1 MQVGDFEAVAA
12 LVRQLQRQPQAFGPA
27 VEAVECIE
35 THISWLLL
43 AGDCVYKFKKPLA
56 LDFLDFSTVALRR
69 AACLEELRINRR
81 TAPGLYRGLVAVQDQ
96 GGALRV
102 LPADEARGDA
112 EPAVHMRR
120 FAQEDLLSHVLEQQR
135 LQPAHV
141 DALARQVAQFH
152 GQAAVAQPGQGW
164 GTPQAV
170 RGPVHDCVQALQ
182 QQEEGVPS
190 PWLQQV
196 APWCEAQGAALAP
209 VFEARLHAGRV
220 RECHGDLH
228 LANLVLI
235 DGVPQLFDAIE
246 FNPALRWIDCVAD
259 SAFLVMDLEARGR
272 ADLAW
277 RFLNA
282 WLEHTGDYGGLQVLA
297 YYRVYRALVRA
308 RVAGMR
314 RAQAHGAARAAS
326 AQECQRYLELAARTT
341 RMRPAALWLA
351 HGFSGAGKSTQS
363 QALIEQRGVVRV
375 RADVERKRLFGL
387 AAQDSS
393 AAVPGGIYTR
403 EASQRTHDRLAQLA
417 RTALDAGHTVLVD
430 ATFLNPALRARFM
443 ALASEMQV
451 PCRIL
456 SFEAPLEVLRA
467 RVRARQQ
474 AGGDASEAGLDVLE
488 AQWAAA
494 RPLSAQEEA
503 LTVHVDTTRPVDWAQ
518 LIPDTAARWS

>member
-1 MQVGDFEAVAA
+1 MQARQFDAVAA
-12 LVRQLQRQPQAFGPA
+12 LVRQLQQQPQAFGHA

-43 AGDCVYKFKKPLA
+43 AGDCVYKFKKPLT

-81 TAPGLYRGLVAVQDQ
+81 TAPGLYRGLVAVQGQ

-120 FAQEDLLSHVLEQQR
+120 FAQEDLLSHVLEQRR
-135 LQPAHV
+135 LQPAHI

-164 GTPQAV
+164 GT
-170 RGPVHDCVQALQ
+170 
-182 QQEEGVPS
+182 PS

-209 VFEARLHAGRV
+209 VFEARLHAGWV

-272 ADLAW
+272 SDLAW

-314 RAQAHGAARAAS
+314 RAQAQGAARAAS

-387 AAQDSS
+387 APQASS

-403 EASQRTHDRLAQLA
+403 EASQRTHDRLAQVA
-417 RTALDAGHTVLVD
+417 RAALDAGHTVLVD

-443 ALASEMQV
+443 ALANEMQV